1 MPRKKKSEDESVAN
15 SQPMSITEL
24 QPIVEE
30 FMKELATVKQEQ
42 ELLKEDEKALIEKY
56 ADKLDTKTLK
66 LAMKSVDLKA
76 KVERKDTYDIMVEI
90 LERGV

>member
-1 MPRKKKSEDESVAN
+1 MSRKKKSEDESVAN

-30 FMKELATVKQEQ
+30 FMKELSTLKQEQ
-42 ELLKEDEKALIEKY
+42 ELLKEDEKALVEKY

-76 KVERKDTYDIMVEI
+76 KVERKDTYDLMVEI
-90 LERGV
+90 LERAV